1 MPEKKDIKDL
11 TIWVGA
17 GISMESPS
25 CLPSG
30 NRLTEFAFDQVIL
43 GKDRFL
49 KIWNAINSYEK
60 RYCNISTT
68 RFPRLELLLSS
79 IAYIE
84 KFFMGKE
91 VLKGYFLSGL
101 KAFDQV
107 PFNQNHM
114 LVAV

>member
-1 MPEKKDIKDL
+1 MPKKNIRDL
-11 TIWVGA
+11 TVWVGA

-49 KIWNAINSYEK
+49 QIWDEINFYE
-60 RYCNISTT
+60 RQYCNISTT

-91 VLKGYFLSGL
+91 NLRGNFQSGL
-101 KAFDQV
+101 
-107 PFNQNHM
+107 
-114 LVAV
+114 